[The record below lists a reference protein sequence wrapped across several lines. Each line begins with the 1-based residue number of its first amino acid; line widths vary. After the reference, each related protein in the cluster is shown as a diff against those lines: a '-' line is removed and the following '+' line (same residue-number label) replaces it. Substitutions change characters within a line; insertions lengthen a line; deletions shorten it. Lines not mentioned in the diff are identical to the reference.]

1 MLPDRIG
8 TDRLVLRRFTKRDV
22 DNVADAVLSSLP
34 ELEKYLP
41 WAHSGYSRDDAA
53 AYIRDS
59 IQSWKERKAFDFS
72 IRLRS
77 DPDTHLGNIS
87 IWHVS
92 RLARTGE
99 IGYWIRTDRTTNGI
113 ATEATEA
120 LMRLGFDVL
129 GMHKIVLRIAVGNRA
144 SERVAEKLGFVREGV
159 LREELLIRGTW
170 TDHTLYSILEHEFR
184 ALSARA
190 PQAD

>member
-8 TDRLVLRRFTKRDV
+8 TDRLVLRRFTRRDV
-22 DNVADAVLSSLP
+22 DDVAEAVLSSLP
-34 ELEKYLP
+34 ELEAYLP
-41 WAHSGYSRDDAA
+41 WAHRGYGREDAA
-53 AYIRDS
+53 AYVRDS

-72 IRLRS
+72 IRLRN

-87 IWHVS
+87 VWHVS

-113 ATEATEA
+113 ATEATKA
-120 LMRLGFDVL
+120 LMRVGFDVL
-129 GMHKIVLRIAVGNRA
+129 NMHKIVLRIAVGNRA

-159 LREELLIRGTW
+159 LREELLIRGIW

-184 ALSARA
+184 TMAART
-190 PQAD
+190 PQPD

>member
-8 TDRLVLRRFTKRDV
+8 TDRLVLRRFTRRDV
-22 DNVADAVLSSLP
+22 DDVAEAVLSSLP
-34 ELEKYLP
+34 ELEAYLP
-41 WAHSGYSRDDAA
+41 WAHRGYGREDAA
-53 AYIRDS
+53 AYVRDS

-72 IRLRS
+72 IRLRN
-77 DPDTHLGNIS
+77 DPGTHLGNIS
-87 IWHVS
+87 VWHVS

-113 ATEATEA
+113 ATEATQA
-120 LMRLGFDVL
+120 LMRVGFDVL
-129 GMHKIVLRIAVGNRA
+129 NMHKIVLRIAVGNRA

-159 LREELLIRGTW
+159 LREELLIRGIW

-184 ALSARA
+184 TMAART
-190 PQAD
+190 PQPD

>member
-120 LMRLGFDVL
+120 LMRLGFDLL
-129 GMHKIVLRIAVGNRA
+129 GMHQIVLRIAVGNRA

-184 ALSARA
+184 VLSARA

>member
-8 TDRLVLRRFTKRDV
+8 TDRLVLRRFTRRDV
-22 DNVADAVLSSLP
+22 DDVAEAVLSSLP
-34 ELEKYLP
+34 ELEAYLP
-41 WAHSGYSRDDAA
+41 WAHRGYGREDAA
-53 AYIRDS
+53 AYVRDS

-72 IRLRS
+72 IRLRN

-87 IWHVS
+87 VWHVS

-113 ATEATEA
+113 ATEATQA
-120 LMRLGFDVL
+120 LMRVGFDVL
-129 GMHKIVLRIAVGNRA
+129 NMHKIVLRIAVGNRA

-159 LREELLIRGTW
+159 LREELLIRGIW

-184 ALSARA
+184 TMAARTTQ
-190 PQAD
+190 PD

>member
-41 WAHSGYSRDDAA
+41 WAHGGYSRDDAA

-120 LMRLGFDVL
+120 LMRLGFDL
-129 GMHKIVLRIAVGNRA
+129 LAMHKIVLRIAVGNRA

-170 TDHTLYSILEHEFR
+170 TDHTLYSILENEFR
-184 ALSARA
+184 MLSARA
-190 PQAD
+190 QQAD

>member
-8 TDRLVLRRFTKRDV
+8 TDRLVLRRFTRRDV
-22 DNVADAVLSSLP
+22 DDVAEAVLSSLP
-34 ELEKYLP
+34 ELEAYLP
-41 WAHSGYSRDDAA
+41 WAHRGYGREDAA
-53 AYIRDS
+53 AYVRDS

-72 IRLRS
+72 IRLRN

-87 IWHVS
+87 VWHVS

-113 ATEATEA
+113 ATEATQA
-120 LMRLGFDVL
+120 LMRVGFDVL
-129 GMHKIVLRIAVGNRA
+129 NMHKIVLRIAVGNRA

-159 LREELLIRGTW
+159 LREELLIRGIW

-184 ALSARA
+184 AMAART
-190 PQAD
+190 PQPD

>member
-8 TDRLVLRRFTKRDV
+8 TDRLVLRRFTRRDV
-22 DNVADAVLSSLP
+22 DNVAEAVLSSLP

-41 WAHSGYSRDDAA
+41 WAHGGYSRDDAA
-53 AYIRDS
+53 VYIRDS

-120 LMRLGFDVL
+120 LMRLGFDLL

-184 ALSARA
+184 VISARA

>member
-8 TDRLVLRRFTKRDV
+8 TDRLVLRRFTRRDV
-22 DNVADAVLSSLP
+22 DDVAEAVLSSLP
-34 ELEKYLP
+34 ELEAYLP
-41 WAHSGYSRDDAA
+41 WAHRGYGREDAA
-53 AYIRDS
+53 AYVRDS

-72 IRLRS
+72 IRLRN

-87 IWHVS
+87 VWHVS

-113 ATEATEA
+113 ATEATKA
-120 LMRLGFDVL
+120 LMRVGFDVL
-129 GMHKIVLRIAVGNRA
+129 NMHKIVLRIAVGNRA

-159 LREELLIRGTW
+159 LREELLIRGIW

-184 ALSARA
+184 AMAART
-190 PQAD
+190 PQPD

>member
-8 TDRLVLRRFTKRDV
+8 TDRLVLRRFTRRDV
-22 DNVADAVLSSLP
+22 DDVAEAVLSSLP
-34 ELEKYLP
+34 ELEAYLP
-41 WAHSGYSRDDAA
+41 WAHRGYGREDAA
-53 AYIRDS
+53 AYVRDS

-72 IRLRS
+72 IRLRN

-87 IWHVS
+87 VWHVS

-113 ATEATEA
+113 ATEATQA
-120 LMRLGFDVL
+120 LMRVGFDVL
-129 GMHKIVLRIAVGNRA
+129 NMHKIVLRIAVGNRA

-159 LREELLIRGTW
+159 LREELLIRGIW

-184 ALSARA
+184 TMAART
-190 PQAD
+190 PQPD

>member
-8 TDRLVLRRFTKRDV
+8 TDRLVLRRFTRRDV
-22 DNVADAVLSSLP
+22 DDVAEAVLSSLP
-34 ELEKYLP
+34 ELEAYLP
-41 WAHSGYSRDDAA
+41 WAHRGYGREDAA
-53 AYIRDS
+53 AYVRDS

-113 ATEATEA
+113 ATEATKA
-120 LMRLGFDVL
+120 LMRVGFDVL
-129 GMHKIVLRIAVGNRA
+129 NMHKIVLRIAVGNRA

-159 LREELLIRGTW
+159 LREELLIRGIW

-184 ALSARA
+184 TMAART
-190 PQAD
+190 PQPD